1 MHLLSV
7 AIRFENPYFSIMK
20 LDGITP
26 LPAFVHEGG
35 FEAGCD
41 EAGRGC
47 LAGPVCAAA
56 VILPPDKRVP
66 ALIRDSKQ
74 LSAKQRAEAAD
85 WVQTHALSWAVA
97 YCSPAEIDEINI
109 LNASFAAMHRAL
121 DALPEPPDRVIVD
134 GHRFTPYR
142 ETPRHCVVKGDGK
155 FAHIGAASILAKTYR
170 DRFMAL
176 WHEDYPEY
184 QWMNNKGYPTAAHIE
199 AVRALGI
206 TPLHRRSFRI
216 KGKQL
221 KMKL

>member
-1 MHLLSV
+1 
-7 AIRFENPYFSIMK
+7 MK
-20 LDGITP
+20 FNDVIP
-26 LPAFVHEGG
+26 LPVYFQAGG
-35 FEAGCD
+35 LEAGCD

-56 VILPPDKRVP
+56 VTLHPDRDVP

-74 LSAKQRAEAAD
+74 LTAKQRAEAAE
-85 WVQTHALSWAVA
+85 WVETHALGWAVA

-121 DALPEPPDRVIVD
+121 DALPEPPDRIIVD
-134 GHRFTPYR
+134 GHRFNAYGDLPH
-142 ETPRHCVVKGDGK
+142 HCVVKGDGK
-155 FAHIGAASILAKTYR
+155 YAHIGAASILAKTYR

-176 WHEDYPEY
+176 WHSDYPDY
-184 QWMNNKGYPTAAHIE
+184 QWSSNKGYPTAAHIA
-199 AVRALGI
+199 AVRRLGI

-221 KMKL
+221 KLNL